1 MTTDDLRRHHMEE
14 RLIILAAIDDA
25 LRRHAEVLPV
35 IIGAADRDAARAAVA
50 KLLGVEHI
58 AAVAV
63 LDLQWNRLTE
73 AGRAAIAA
81 ERAQLEAS
89 LNPHGAPAPG

>member
-1 MTTDDLRRHHMEE
+1 MTTDDLRRWNTEQ

-35 IIGAADRDAARAAVA
+35 IIGAADREAARAAVA
-50 KLLGVEHI
+50 ELLGIEEI

-63 LDLQWNRLTE
+63 LDLQWNRLTG

-81 ERAQLEAS
+81 EPAQLEAS
-89 LNPHGAPAPG
+89 LHAPG

>member
-1 MTTDDLRRHHMEE
+1 MTIDDQLRRREMVRQ
-14 RLIILAAIDDA
+14 RLMIVAAIDEA

-35 IIGAADRDAARAAVA
+35 IVAAADRDAARAAVGA
-50 KLLGVEHI
+50 LLGIEKI

-89 LNPHGAPAPG
+89 LHALG

>member
-1 MTTDDLRRHHMEE
+1 MTTDDEQVRRHNAEQ
-14 RLIILAAIDDA
+14 RLMILAAIDES

-35 IIGAADRDAARAAVA
+35 IIGATDREAARAAVPE
-50 KLLGVEHI
+50 LLGIEEI

-81 ERAQLEAS
+81 DRAQLEAS
-89 LNPHGAPAPG
+89 LNAPG

>member
-1 MTTDDLRRHHMEE
+1 MTTGVVRREMAEQ
-14 RLIILAAIDDA
+14 RLMILAAIDDA

-35 IIGAADRDAARAAVA
+35 IIGAADPEAARAAVA
-50 KLLGVEHI
+50 ELLGVEQI

-63 LDLQWNRLTE
+63 LDLQWNRLTG

-81 ERAQLEAS
+81 EPAQLEAS
-89 LNPHGAPAPG
+89 LHAPG

>member
-1 MTTDDLRRHHMEE
+1 MTIDGGQRRREMAEQ
-14 RLIILAAIDDA
+14 RLIILAAIDEA

-35 IIGAADRDAARAAVA
+35 IVAAADRDAARDAVSA
-50 KLLGVEHI
+50 LLGIEKI

-73 AGRAAIAA
+73 AGRTAIAD
-81 ERAQLEAS
+81 ERARLEAS
-89 LNPHGAPAPG
+89 VAAPD

>member
-1 MTTDDLRRHHMEE
+1 MTIDDQLRRREMVRQ
-14 RLIILAAIDDA
+14 RLMIVAAIDEA

-35 IIGAADRDAARAAVA
+35 IVAAADRDAARAAVGA
-50 KLLGVEHI
+50 LLGIEKI

-73 AGRAAIAA
+73 AGRAAIAT

-89 LNPHGAPAPG
+89 LAAPG

>member
-1 MTTDDLRRHHMEE
+1 MTIDDEQKRREMVKQ
-14 RLIILAAIDDA
+14 RLMILAAIDDA

-35 IIGAADRDAARAAVA
+35 IVAAADRNAAREAVGA
-50 KLLGVEHI
+50 LLGIEKI

-73 AGRAAIAA
+73 AGRAAIADD
-81 ERAQLEAS
+81 RAQLEAFLAAS
-89 LNPHGAPAPG
+89 D

>member
-1 MTTDDLRRHHMEE
+1 MVRQ
-14 RLIILAAIDDA
+14 RLMIVAAIDEA

-35 IIGAADRDAARAAVA
+35 IVAAADRDAARAAVGA
-50 KLLGVEHI
+50 LLGIEKI

-89 LNPHGAPAPG
+89 LHALG

>member
-1 MTTDDLRRHHMEE
+1 MTTDDLRRHHMEQ
-14 RLIILAAIDDA
+14 RLMIVAAIDDA

-35 IIGAADRDAARAAVA
+35 IIGAADLEAARAAVA
-50 KLLGVEHI
+50 ELLGIEHI

-63 LDLQWNRLTE
+63 LDLQWNRLTD

-89 LNPHGAPAPG
+89 LIPPG

>member
-1 MTTDDLRRHHMEE
+1 MKIDDGQLRREMAEQ
-14 RLIILAAIDDA
+14 RLMILAALDDA
-25 LRRHAEVLPV
+25 LCRHAEVLPV
-35 IIGAADRDAARAAVA
+35 IIGAADREAARTAVA
-50 KLLGVEHI
+50 ELLGIEKI

-89 LNPHGAPAPG
+89 LHALG

>member
-1 MTTDDLRRHHMEE
+1 MVKQ
-14 RLIILAAIDDA
+14 RLMILAAIDDA

-35 IIGAADRDAARAAVA
+35 IVAAADRNAAREAVGA
-50 KLLGVEHI
+50 LLGIEKI

-73 AGRAAIAA
+73 AGRAAIADD
-81 ERAQLEAS
+81 RAQLEAFLAAS
-89 LNPHGAPAPG
+89 D